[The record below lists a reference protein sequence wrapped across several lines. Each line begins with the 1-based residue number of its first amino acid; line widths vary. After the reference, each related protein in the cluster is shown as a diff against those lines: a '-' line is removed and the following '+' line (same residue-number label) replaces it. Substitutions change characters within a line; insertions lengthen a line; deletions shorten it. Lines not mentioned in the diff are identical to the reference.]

1 MKVLRKD
8 AIIKRRQVAHTQAE
22 RDILTKLKHPFIVN
36 LNFAFQTRDKLF
48 MILDFVNGG
57 ELFFHLK
64 NEGRFSENRVKLYVA
79 EIAAAM
85 EVKKKRRRKEF

>member
-1 MKVLRKD
+1 
-8 AIIKRRQVAHTQAE
+8 
-22 RDILTKLKHPFIVN
+22 
-36 LNFAFQTRDKLF
+36 

-85 EVKKKRRRKEF
+85 EVFCLSFCSGKVFSQKRGKKL

>member
-1 MKVLRKD
+1 MPSDESRPQISFVSSHR
-8 AIIKRRQVAHTQAE
+8 
-22 RDILTKLKHPFIVN
+22 
-36 LNFAFQTRDKLF
+36 LF

-85 EVKKKRRRKEF
+85 EHCHTVCNVHLS

>member
-1 MKVLRKD
+1 MLYVCVTTLTIQQRK
-8 AIIKRRQVAHTQAE
+8 AE

-36 LNFAFQTRDKLF
+36 LNYAFQTKDKLF

-64 NEGRFSENRVKLYVA
+64 NEGRFRVA
-79 EIAAAM
+79 I
-85 EVKKKRRRKEF
+85 RRRH